1 VELNPLEE
9 VSALNNNIKYR
20 IKFTK
25 TGNMI
30 FIGHLD
36 LLKFFQRT
44 IKRAGLPIAY
54 SQGFN
59 PHQLITF
66 AIPLSLGVSSI
77 GEYVDMQFK
86 TEMDCDEIVS
96 RLNDTMPLGIKIL
109 SARKLNEG
117 EKTCAAAVE
126 IGTYKITLSE
136 MYDNLNNAVD
146 EIIKSA
152 IDAHKAGAAVIHIHA
167 RDKEG
172 KPTTDI
178 GIFKYI
184 LSSIKKECDAVIGIT
199 TGGAN
204 GMSVEERFSVI
215 DIFKPEMAS
224 ANAGS
229 MNFCYNRLLQ
239 NVEKI
244 QYSWEK
250 DYVERTWDNVFRNS
264 FKDMEYC
271 IKTMNSNGTLPEF
284 EVFDYGQLNNL
295 KILKKQNII
304 QQPIYIQ
311 FVPGVQ
317 GGMPANIETL
327 MFMIDQAKKIL
338 GNDIQYSTV
347 GVGRKMFKLETA
359 SALNGGNVRV
369 GMEDGLYINPQGDL
383 AIDNAQQVVKIKEIL
398 SLLDYKIAN
407 SEEARKMLLLKGKEN
422 AMFTIM
428 QE

>member
-1 VELNPLEE
+1 MYIEDKKIIISCAITGATHVPSLSRYLPSNP
-9 VSALNNNIKYR
+9 
-20 IKFTK
+20 
-25 TGNMI
+25 
-30 FIGHLD
+30 
-36 LLKFFQRT
+36 
-44 IKRAGLPIAY
+44 
-54 SQGFN
+54 
-59 PHQLITF
+59 
-66 AIPLSLGVSSI
+66 
-77 GEYVDMQFK
+77 
-86 TEMDCDEIVS
+86 
-96 RLNDTMPLGIKIL
+96 
-109 SARKLNEG
+109 
-117 EKTCAAAVE
+117 
-126 IGTYKITLSE
+126 
-136 MYDNLNNAVD
+136 D

-327 MFMIDQAKKIL
+327 MFMIDQAKKLL

-369 GMEDGLYINPQGDL
+369 GMEDGLYINPKGDL

-407 SEEARKMLLLKGKEN
+407 SEEARKMLSLKGKEN
-422 AMFTIM
+422 VNF
-428 QE
+428 

>member
-1 VELNPLEE
+1 MYIEDKKIIISCAITGATHVPSLSRYLPSNP
-9 VSALNNNIKYR
+9 
-20 IKFTK
+20 
-25 TGNMI
+25 
-30 FIGHLD
+30 
-36 LLKFFQRT
+36 
-44 IKRAGLPIAY
+44 
-54 SQGFN
+54 
-59 PHQLITF
+59 
-66 AIPLSLGVSSI
+66 
-77 GEYVDMQFK
+77 
-86 TEMDCDEIVS
+86 
-96 RLNDTMPLGIKIL
+96 
-109 SARKLNEG
+109 
-117 EKTCAAAVE
+117 
-126 IGTYKITLSE
+126 
-136 MYDNLNNAVD
+136 D

-172 KPTTDI
+172 KPTTDT

-422 AMFTIM
+422 VNF
-428 QE
+428 